1 MVRFG
6 YPKAHEDDA
15 DRAVRCGLDMIKAV
29 AALEV
34 PNESNVGKARM
45 LLEETIGRGNLLT
58 HAPTRA
64 FAQTFRMH
72 LALFFYR
79 DYADARNVADNI
91 LSLATEHDLQFFKVY
106 GELHSNWL
114 RVEAGDVA
122 KGITGMHDALIAWQ
136 TMGYRVWLPR
146 FLGMLAS
153 AYHRAGEAKEGLHVI
168 RDALSAIETT
178 SEREYEAEV
187 LRIKGELLLIGNP
200 PNGAEAQ
207 ASFLEAIDV
216 ARHQN
221 AKIWELRAATSLAR
235 LFRDTGRS
243 AEAHDVL
250 ARAYGW
256 FAEGLDVPDLKDART
271 LLDELKPSIGEAEAP
286 S

>member
-122 KGITGMHDALIAWQ
+122 KGITRMADYGLSSLVTALF
-136 TMGYRVWLPR
+136 GYACKR
-146 FLGMLAS
+146 
-153 AYHRAGEAKEGLHVI
+153 
-168 RDALSAIETT
+168 LS
-178 SEREYEAEV
+178 S
-187 LRIKGELLLIGNP
+187 
-200 PNGAEAQ
+200 
-207 ASFLEAIDV
+207 
-216 ARHQN
+216 
-221 AKIWELRAATSLAR
+221 
-235 LFRDTGRS
+235 GRGS
-243 AEAHDVL
+243 
-250 ARAYGW
+250 
-256 FAEGLDVPDLKDART
+256 
-271 LLDELKPSIGEAEAP
+271 
-286 S
+286 